1 MNIKLAVNTIFYWSQ
16 LFSKLCGV
24 WFLFLAVC
32 SSSSWWHK
40 PEGVSVSPSYS
51 PGSCR
56 GGVRGS
62 FSSFTAASLHVLSSI
77 HDGINPCSVPCFPAS
92 FSPGLTECYVTILH
106 HLLLSVS
113 SASLFLSYPNSI
125 TLSFAVSFLCLTL
138 FHPSYHCT
146 SLQNPPPPLAPN
158 KSFSIRRCA
167 AS

>member
-1 MNIKLAVNTIFYWSQ
+1 MTQTRGCVCKSVIFT
-16 LFSKLCGV
+16 
-24 WFLFLAVC
+24 
-32 SSSSWWHK
+32 
-40 PEGVSVSPSYS
+40 
-51 PGSCR
+51 GSCR

-146 SLQNPPPPLAPN
+146 SLQNPPPPLPQINLSVFDAVQPVN
-158 KSFSIRRCA
+158 SLISTVRKTEFKLIYCKKLRCKH
-167 AS
+167 SVDIPIGVRH